1 MNLDSFVLVI
11 GLWELKCHRHVALEA
26 ARNARIKGVNM
37 EYLRFHGV
45 SLSLSKALH
54 QITCKLVLADTFF
67 ASGCVLAVFTLLL
80 CRSVVGWTLSVVCN
94 SRKSVSARNP
104 LLKRKKKKTLLS
116 EKERKEREKREKSI
130 NHFNTLIRCCSEES
144 VPAANCSSVPRFN

>member
-104 LLKRKKKKTLLS
+104 LLKRKKKKHCFQKKK
-116 EKERKEREKREKSI
+116 EKSEKREKSQSI
-130 NHFNTLIRCCSEES
+130 ISI
-144 VPAANCSSVPRFN
+144 P